1 MDFVGSTFS
10 PRLPIELA
18 IRLLYS
24 TIIIIIIII
33 IISIILCVSCVRPG
47 DRELFVHLT

>member
-24 TIIIIIIII
+24 TITIIII

-47 DRELFVHLT
+47 DRELDLK